1 MPDWLPVT
9 LLALGAGITMPIG
22 AALAGIERIRPA
34 WLDNELRHGI
44 IAFGGGALLAAVALV
59 LVPEGLKSLTL
70 LPAAV
75 AFSSGAFVFMGLDIL
90 LARRRTAA
98 GQLVAML
105 ADFLPEALALGA
117 TAALHRDGVAL
128 LALIIALQNLP
139 EGFNACRE
147 LRQSTHYAA
156 SHIAGAF
163 ALTALLGPLFALTG
177 YFLLSGSDAAVAG
190 VMLFAAGGILY
201 LTFQDI
207 APQAHLENHWAPPL
221 GANLGFLLGIVGKLL
236 S

>member
-1 MPDWLPVT
+1 MADWLLVT
-9 LLALGAGITMPIG
+9 LLALGAGVTMPIG
-22 AALAGIERIRPA
+22 AAIAGVERVHPA
-34 WLDNELRHGI
+34 WLDTELRHGI

-59 LVPEGLKSLTL
+59 LVPEGLKALSLV
-70 LPAAV
+70 PAAV
-75 AFSSGAFVFMGLDIL
+75 AFSCGAFVFMGLDIL

-117 TAALHRDGVAL
+117 TAALHGEGVVL

-147 LRQSTHYAA
+147 LRQSTHFGPLRVSA
-156 SHIAGAF
+156 AF
-163 ALTALLGPLFALTG
+163 ALTSLLGPLFALTG
-177 YFLLSGSDAAVAG
+177 YFFLADSDAAVAG
-190 VMLFAAGGILY
+190 IMLFAAGGILY

-207 APQAHLENHWAPPL
+207 APQARLENHWAPPL